1 MDLKRD
7 GGCLM
12 ANWTKIDETV
22 KRWIRE
28 AGANIRASF
37 THSLSVQ
44 AKSNPN
50 DLVTNVDQE
59 TERFF
64 IEQIRSHFPDH
75 CILGEEG
82 QGDDVQSLDGVIW
95 IIDPIDGTM
104 NFVHQQRNF
113 AISIGIYEN
122 GIGQLGYI
130 YDVVHDEL
138 YHARKGKGTWVNDI
152 QLENLAPVPVE
163 KAIVGINATWL
174 INNRH
179 FDQEKLVQLAKDV
192 RGTRSY
198 GSAALELAYV
208 ASGRLSAYITMRNA
222 PWDFAGGKII
232 VEEAGGVVSTVTG
245 SDINMLSVNPV
256 FAAAPGLHDNI
267 LKKYLS

>member
-1 MDLKRD
+1 M
-7 GGCLM
+7 M
-12 ANWTKIDETV
+12 ANWTKIDQMV
-22 KRWIRE
+22 KRWIQE
-28 AGANIRASF
+28 AGTNIRASF
-37 THSLSVQ
+37 TDSLTIQ

-64 IEQIRSHFPDH
+64 IENIRSHFPDH
-75 CILGEEG
+75 RILGEEG
-82 QGDDVQSLDGVIW
+82 QGDQIKSLDGVIW

-113 AISIGIYEN
+113 AISIGIYED
-122 GIGQLGYI
+122 GIGRLGYI
-130 YDVVHDEL
+130 YDIVHDEL
-138 YHARKGKGTWVNDI
+138 YHARKGHGAWMNDTPL
-152 QLENLAPVPVE
+152 QKLEQVPVE
-163 KAIVGINATWL
+163 TAILGISATWL

-179 FDQEKLVQLAKDV
+179 FDQNKLIQLAKDV
-192 RGTRSY
+192 RGVRSY

-222 PWDFAGGKII
+222 PWDFAGGKMI
-232 VEEAGGVVSTVTG
+232 VEEAGGIVSTISG
-245 SDINMLSVNPV
+245 EEIDMLSINPV
-256 FAAAPGLHDNI
+256 FAAAPGLYEDI

>member
-1 MDLKRD
+1 
-7 GGCLM
+7 M

-22 KRWIRE
+22 KKWIQE
-28 AGANIRASF
+28 AGENIRASF
-37 THSLSVQ
+37 THSISIQ

-50 DLVTNVDQE
+50 DLVTNVDEE

-64 IEQIRSHFPDH
+64 IEQIRTAFPDH
-75 CILGEEG
+75 RILGEEG

-113 AISIGIYEN
+113 AISIGIYED
-122 GIGQLGYI
+122 GVGQLGYI
-130 YDVVHDEL
+130 YDIVHDEL
-138 YHARKGKGTWVNDI
+138 YHAKKGQGAWMNDVL
-152 QLENLAPVPVE
+152 LEKLEKVPVE
-163 KAIVGINATWL
+163 TAIIGISATWL
-174 INNRH
+174 VNNRH
-179 FDQEKLVQLAKDV
+179 FDQNRLIGLAKDV

-232 VEEAGGVVSTVTG
+232 VEEAGGIVSTIG
-245 SDINMLSVNPV
+245 GEDLNMLSVNPV
-256 FAAAPGLHDNI
+256 FAAAPGLHEDI
-267 LKKYLS
+267 LKKYLNKKGDG

>member
-1 MDLKRD
+1 
-7 GGCLM
+7 M
-12 ANWTKIDETV
+12 ADWTKIDETV
-22 KRWIRE
+22 KRWIQE

-37 THSLSVQ
+37 AGSLSIQ

-50 DLVTNVDQE
+50 DLVTNVDEE

-64 IEQIRSHFPDH
+64 IERIRTEFPGH
-75 CILGEEG
+75 RILGEEG
-82 QGDDVQSLDGVIW
+82 QGDDIKSLDGVIW

-113 AISIGIYEN
+113 ALSIGIYEN

-138 YHARKGKGTWVNDI
+138 YHAQKGLGAWMNDTP
-152 QLENLAPVPVE
+152 LKKLDPVPVE
-163 KAIVGINATWL
+163 KAVIGISATWL
-174 INNRH
+174 VDNRH
-179 FDQEKLVQLAKDV
+179 FDQNKLVQLAKDV

-222 PWDFAGGKII
+222 PWDFAGGKMI
-232 VEEAGGVVSTVTG
+232 VEEAGGIVSTLSG
-245 SDINMLSVNPV
+245 GEINMLTVNPV
-256 FAAAPGLHDNI
+256 FASAPGLHDDI
-267 LKKYLS
+267 LKKYLN

>member
-1 MDLKRD
+1 MT
-7 GGCLM
+7 
-12 ANWTKIDETV
+12 NWAEIDREV
-22 KRWIRE
+22 KCWIQE
-28 AGANIRASF
+28 AGALIRESF
-37 THSLSVQ
+37 HHSLSIQ
-44 AKSNPN
+44 SKSNPN
-50 DLVTNVDQE
+50 DLVTNMDKE

-64 IEQIRSHFPDH
+64 IENIRTNYPAHA
-75 CILGEEG
+75 ILGEEG
-82 QGDDVQSLDGVIW
+82 QGDHVQSLNGIIW

-122 GIGQLGYI
+122 GKGMLGYI
-130 YDVVHDEL
+130 YDIVHDEL
-138 YHARKGKGTWVNDI
+138 YHARHGEGAWMNDVP
-152 QLENLAPVPVE
+152 LEKLKPVPVK
-163 KAIVGINATWL
+163 KAIVGISSTWL

-179 FDQEKLVQLAKDV
+179 FDQNKLIALVNEV

-232 VEEAGGVVSTVTG
+232 VEEAGGVVSKLDG
-245 SDINMLSVNPV
+245 SDVNMLTINPLL
-256 FAAAPGLHDNI
+256 ASAPGLHEQI
-267 LKKYLS
+267 VTGYLK

>member
-1 MDLKRD
+1 MT
-7 GGCLM
+7 
-12 ANWTKIDETV
+12 NWLEVDETV
-22 KRWIRE
+22 KRWIQE
-28 AGANIRASF
+28 AGTNIRKSF
-37 THSLSVQ
+37 THSLSIQ
-44 AKSNPN
+44 TKSNPN

-64 IEQIRSHFPDH
+64 IDHIRNQYPDH
-75 CILGEEG
+75 QILGEEG
-82 QGDDVQSLDGVIW
+82 QGDNVQTLDGVVW

-122 GIGQLGYI
+122 GVGQLGYI
-130 YDVVHDEL
+130 YDIVHDEL
-138 YHARKGKGTWVNDI
+138 YHARKGQGAWMNDVALE
-152 QLENLAPVPVE
+152 QLEPV
-163 KAIVGINATWL
+163 AIEEAIIGISATWL

-179 FDQEKLVQLAKDV
+179 FDQSQLIQLAKDV

-222 PWDFAGGKII
+222 PWDFAGGKMI
-232 VEEAGGVVSTVTG
+232 VEEAGGKVSLLNG
-245 SDINMLSVNPV
+245 ENLNMLEISPV
-256 FAAAPGLHDNI
+256 FASAPGLHEEI
-267 LKKYLS
+267 LKKYLT